1 MINPRLKIK
10 PCADIQNKVSNKI
23 KDPYISCSVMTWVRK
38 SKKRVIEKGESLI
51 RKVGKA
57 RERENEQ
64 ERKN

>member
-38 SKKRVIEKGESLI
+38 SKKRVKENGES
-51 RKVGKA
+51 
-57 RERENEQ
+57 
-64 ERKN
+64 

>member
-38 SKKRVIEKGESLI
+38 SKKQVKEKGESLI

>member
-38 SKKRVIEKGESLI
+38 SKKQVK
-51 RKVGKA
+51 
-57 RERENEQ
+57 ERAI
-64 ERKN
+64 